1 MADLGIDDL
10 LSGVKVK
17 NRVVDARTVI
27 THNGKAIVWEPGET
41 KSMPRKLG
49 EWFVYLKS
57 LYRFNPGS
65 SDEGIPATYSYKLC
79 IVGDPHPET
88 DLTKADMAKVKE
100 LLDVENMPDLVR
112 VDTATG
118 VQMKRVYID
127 PRSTGA
133 NDFAQRALEQEVTKR
148 QSSKIVKAAAAE
160 IAEAA
165 EKASP
170 EEIVAAVED
179 LTMTKGA

>member
-1 MADLGIDDL
+1 MADLGIEDL
-10 LSGVKVK
+10 LSGVEVK
-17 NRVVDARTVI
+17 NRVVDGRTVI
-27 THNGKAIVWEPGET
+27 THNGKAIVWEPGEV
-41 KSMPRKLG
+41 KRMPRKLG
-49 EWFVYLKS
+49 DWFVYLKS

-79 IVGDPHPET
+79 IIGDPHPET
-88 DLTKADMAKVKE
+88 DLTRADLKKVQE
-100 LLDVENMPDLVR
+100 LLDVDNMPDLVR

-118 VQMKRVYID
+118 VKMKRVYID

-165 EKASP
+165 QGAS
-170 EEIVAAVED
+170 EGEIADAVAD
-179 LTMTKGA
+179 LTLTKDA